1 MKLKLESTHSSLD
14 LHSFRRLRN
23 AFHEASPSELEGM
36 AAPPASVAVGRR
48 RCRSGSNFREPP
60 LRIVAK
66 LRLMRLVSQVLLP
79 RRDGAEAVVKREGS
93 WQCDADGNA
102 GVAFTFDI
110 LKQE

>member
-1 MKLKLESTHSSLD
+1 MKSTHSSLD

-48 RCRSGSNFREPP
+48 RCRSCSNFREPP

-79 RRDGAEAVVKREGS
+79 RRDGAGAVVKREGS